1 MKILYITS
9 VVSTSGG
16 VEKILAQKSDFFVEN
31 YNYQISIIYNE
42 VLERHTFYKFNE
54 KAKLNNLGLNKK
66 SLFYIFKFRKKVE
79 ELIDNYCP
87 DIIVVSDNGLKGFL
101 VPLLIKTKAPVLL
114 EVHGSKAEI
123 INRKHS
129 LLRFLKRKMHLLIKS
144 FTITKF
150 DQVIFLSEKSAA
162 EWNFYKAKIIPNS
175 LCFEPNVQSLL
186 TAKVAIAIGR
196 HSYEKGLDRLL
207 PIWKEVSTQN
217 PEWKL
222 KIYGD
227 FTEDTTFLKN
237 EIDKL
242 KLQDTVDLLLPVK
255 DIEKVYEE
263 ASVFLMTSRFEG
275 FGMALLEAMSFGLP
289 VVSFDCPIGPGN
301 LIENNV
307 DGILIPDN
315 DSELYIKR
323 LDFLIQNKE
332 LQNQLA
338 ENAVKKASAFSK
350 TEIMNLWE
358 ELFKEVLSK

>member
-16 VEKILAQKSDFFVEN
+16 VEKILAQKSDYFVEN
-31 YNYQISIIYNE
+31 GNYEISIIYNE
-42 VLERHTFYKFNE
+42 VLERQTFYQFNE
-54 KAKLNNLGLNKK
+54 KVKLNNLRLNKK
-66 SLFYIFKFRKKVE
+66 SLFYVFKFRKTVKK
-79 ELIDNYCP
+79 IINNYCP
-87 DIIVVSDNGLKGFL
+87 EIIVVSDNGLKGFL
-101 VPLLIKTKAPVLL
+101 IPLFIKTKVPVLL
-114 EVHGSKAEI
+114 EVHGSKTEI

-129 LLRFLKRKMHLLIKS
+129 LLRFLKRKIHLLIKT
-144 FTITKF
+144 FAITKF
-150 DQVIFLSEKSAA
+150 DRVIFLSKKSAA

-175 LCFEPNVQSLL
+175 LWFEPNLQSSL
-186 TAKVAIAIGR
+186 TSKVAIAIGR

-207 PIWKEVSTQN
+207 PIWKEVSKQN
-217 PEWKL
+217 PDWKL

-242 KLQDTVDLLLPVK
+242 QLQDIVDLLLPVK

-275 FGMALLEAMSFGLP
+275 FGLALLEAMSFGLA
-289 VVSFDCPIGPGN
+289 VISFDCPIGPGN

-323 LDFLIQNKE
+323 LDFLIKNKE

-338 ENAVKKASAFSK
+338 KNAVKKASAFSK
-350 TEIMNLWE
+350 IEIMDLWE
-358 ELFKEVLSK
+358 ELFKEVLSR